1 MGIYIKNMKMP
12 KNCRE
17 CFACKAELSPEKKVI
32 YVCCFAKTDCPL
44 VPVPEHG
51 RLVDARYIDSENDR
65 FFDMSQASEEFDEHA
80 SAYAYSLIANIL
92 ANAPTI
98 IPAEGMND
106 GSLY

>member
-1 MGIYIKNMKMP
+1 MGIYIDIEMP

-51 RLVDARYIDSENDR
+51 DLIDAQEQMRLMQSCEYDTYDDYIRAFNMLDNAPTVIP
-65 FFDMSQASEEFDEHA
+65 ASEEDE
-80 SAYAYSLIANIL
+80 
-92 ANAPTI
+92 
-98 IPAEGMND
+98 
-106 GSLY
+106 